1 MSGKKWNHSIFPS
14 SIAKC
19 WPIFKILSQT
29 DLAVNFQECCYKIP
43 PPHLKH
49 VAALPCEILVSEKQK
64 QPEVYNVIYD
74 ISQVVATGFRSG
86 ETSDY
91 DFVTNL
97 GLLLSL
103 L

>member
-1 MSGKKWNHSIFPS
+1 M
-14 SIAKC
+14 
-19 WPIFKILSQT
+19 LM
-29 DLAVNFQECCYKIP
+29 
-43 PPHLKH
+43 
-49 VAALPCEILVSEKQK
+49 SEKQK

-74 ISQVVATGFRSG
+74 ISQVVATGFRSC

>member
-1 MSGKKWNHSIFPS
+1 MLLEN
-14 SIAKC
+14 
-19 WPIFKILSQT
+19 
-29 DLAVNFQECCYKIP
+29 IP
-43 PPHLKH
+43 PQLKR
-49 VAALPCEILVSEKQK
+49 VATVGPSQILMSEKHK

-74 ISQVVATGFRSG
+74 ISQVVATEFRSG

-103 L
+103 LWNNF